1 MKTTLFTLSLFLVSF
16 SMQVSGQET
25 LNTSGTNMSG
35 MTGNVTASLGQVFH
49 ETTSSSG
56 GNITAGVQ
64 QPYEIT
70 PTLGID
76 ITEIS
81 LNLAIFPNPTTDIL
95 NLKLGFKDYDKYRY
109 DIFDSSGK
117 LLASKP
123 ILQAQT
129 QIIMTSYPAAVYLL
143 KISKEGKAIKIFK
156 VLKRDK

>member
-35 MTGNVTASLGQVFH
+35 TTGNVSASIGQIFY
-49 ETTSSSG
+49 ETTSSSA

-70 PTLGID
+70 PTLGVD

-81 LNLAIFPNPTTDIL
+81 LNLTIFPNPTTDIL
-95 NLKLGFKDYDKYRY
+95 NLKIGFKDYNKYRY
-109 DIFDSSGK
+109 DIFDNSGK
-117 LLASKP
+117 LLISQP
-123 ILQAQT
+123 ILQPQT
-129 QIIMTSYPAAVYLL
+129 QIIMTAYPASLYLL
-143 KISKEGKAIKIFK
+143 KVSKEGKSIKIFK
-156 VLKRDK
+156 VLKTDK